1 MTIDIAHFENRLQ
14 TRKQE
19 LNARLGRIESDL
31 QTPPDKDLEDQAV
44 DVENDE
50 VLEEM
55 SSVGL
60 DELRAIDAALERIK
74 AGTYGICAKCGTPIS
89 EARLEAVPQ
98 AALCEECMEG

>member
-1 MTIDIAHFENRLQ
+1 MDIAHFEDRLQ
-14 TRKQE
+14 TRKRE

-31 QTPPDKDLEDQAV
+31 ERTPDKDLEDQAIEL
-44 DVENDE
+44 ENDE

-55 SSVGL
+55 GTVGL
-60 DELRAIDAALERIK
+60 EELRAIDAALDRIK

-98 AALCEECMEG
+98 AALCEDCMEG